1 MGTSL
6 TGVNISASYLGLLKS
21 TDSSAIGSSAKTITD
36 GAGNDL
42 PIKLSTAQFLVSDG
56 SSSAPTIGFSSD
68 TDTGLYR
75 TGSGVLGIT
84 SNGTLSGEVTL
95 TGYRVRKNSTASAP
109 VYSFIGETTTGLHS
123 LDTGRLDFILSGN
136 RAFGMTYGS
145 GVGTLQT
152 LSTDKMAFSVGGSE
166 RLRIINDGKIGIGTS
181 TVTSG
186 YDIDVLSSGGDARI
200 LLRPSSNDE
209 ASYQLGNSSG
219 DILTHFATSNGHSVI
234 NHAVGTGTLQLK
246 TNASKAIEIDS
257 SQNIQF
263 NAYGSGSITGTV
275 TQRLGVD
282 SSGNVVEIPIG
293 SGAVDGSG
301 TAGKITEWS
310 DSDTITDSIMSESSS
325 TIEIGASTPILK
337 FNNLAGGGLDPSLTA
352 SGTNFTISTNSLTPL
367 SIALDTA
374 DSTFAGNIL
383 FSSDATISRNTSDAS
398 DNGQIKIGGVVM
410 LLTLEVLQFI

>member
-1 MGTSL
+1 MGTTL
-6 TGVNISASYLGLLKS
+6 TGKNISASYLGLLKT
-21 TDSSAIGSSAKTITD
+21 TDNAVIGASAKTITD
-36 GAGNDL
+36 GNGNDL

-166 RLRIINDGKIGIGTS
+166 RLRIINDGTIGIGTA

-186 YDIDVLSSGGDARI
+186 YDIDVLSSGADARI

-219 DILTHFATSNGHSVI
+219 DILTHFATSNGSSII
-234 NHAVGTGTLQLK
+234 NHAVGTGTT
-246 TNASKAIEIDS
+246 TNTRKIGLITCPSYDNTDGNMAMITGDTTDS
-257 SQNIQF
+257 TNNYLYLGS
-263 NAYGSGSITGTV
+263 AYTGYSSPTDIIFRTTSTVGSIGSERMRIT
-275 TQRLGVD
+275 
-282 SSGNVVEIPIG
+282 SGGDIALQP
-293 SGAVDGSG
+293 
-301 TAGKITEWS
+301 
-310 DSDTITDSIMSESSS
+310 
-325 TIEIGASTPILK
+325 
-337 FNNLAGGGLDPSLTA
+337 
-352 SGTNFTISTNSLTPL
+352 STN
-367 SIALDTA
+367 IR
-374 DSTFAGNIL
+374 I
-383 FSSDATISRNTSDAS
+383 
-398 DNGQIKIGGVVM
+398 
-410 LLTLEVLQFI
+410 